1 VTIDLDAWLCRHPRA
16 VLDGGMGTELE
27 ARGMDLGDAL
37 WSARAL
43 LDAPDLIAAIHRDYL
58 EAGADCIAS
67 ASYQATFEGFA
78 NAGIDARGTR
88 ELLRRSVELA
98 SIARGARDAL
108 VAACVGPYAGLLAD
122 GSEFT
127 GRYDRDEDAL
137 HDWHAPRWRV
147 LAAAGADLLVCETI
161 PSFPEAR
168 ALVRL
173 LDATPDA
180 RAWLSFCCRDGAH
193 LSDGTRFA
201 HCIET
206 FSSHPRIVA
215 LGVNCT
221 PPRWIES
228 LVRIARA
235 RTAKPIAVYPNSGE
249 TWDAAARRWI
259 GERDPN
265 DFAALARGWRAAGAA
280 WIGGCCR
287 TGPAHVRALA
297 ALREAT

>member
-1 VTIDLDAWLCRHPRA
+1 
-16 VLDGGMGTELE
+16 MEL
-27 ARGMDLGDAL
+27 RDAL

-43 LDAPDLIAAIHRDYL
+43 LDRPELVAGIHRDYL

-78 NAGIDARGTR
+78 AAGIDARGTQ

-98 SIARGARDAL
+98 LAARGARDAL

-127 GRYDRDEDAL
+127 GRYDRNEDAL
-137 HDWHAPRWRV
+137 FDWHAPRWRL
-147 LAAAGADLLVCETI
+147 LAQAGADLLVCETI
-161 PSFPEAR
+161 PSFAEAR

-173 LDATPDA
+173 LDATPHA

-193 LSDGTRFA
+193 LSDGTPLA
-201 HCIET
+201 TCIET
-206 FSSHPRIVA
+206 FGSHPRIVA

-221 PPRWIES
+221 PPRWIQS
-228 LVRIARA
+228 LARIARE
-235 RTAKPIAVYPNSGE
+235 RTAKPVAVYPNSGE
-249 TWDAAARRWI
+249 TWDAGARCWT
-259 GERDPN
+259 GERDPH
-265 DFAALARGWRAAGAA
+265 DFAAQARGWRAAGAA

-297 ALREAT
+297 ALREEA